1 MAVMGG
7 VFGGRSHGGYGGV
20 QCARR
25 ADFLMAINNVS
36 KVEIKQVFNINHVQ
50 NMLILPIQ
58 FCSVI
63 HRWRRKLTLKKKKRN
78 AGLMMQNFHVSMFV
92 KQH

>member
-7 VFGGRSHGGYGGV
+7 VFGGLSHGGYGGV

-50 NMLILPIQ
+50 NMLILPI
-58 FCSVI
+58 
-63 HRWRRKLTLKKKKRN
+63 
-78 AGLMMQNFHVSMFV
+78 
-92 KQH
+92 